1 MTVLHID
8 ASARHQDSITR
19 ALTARIVARLGDAEI
34 IRRDLD
40 TALPIIDE
48 TWVGANFTP
57 ADARTEAQK
66 DTLTLSDTLL
76 GELRRADTV
85 VIGTP
90 IYNFALPANL
100 KAWVDMI
107 ARAGESFRYTENGPE
122 GLLEGKR
129 AIVAFASGGVPLG
142 SDVDFASGFVRHVL
156 GFIGITDVEFV
167 AADAMASDADA
178 TIKAAND
185 AVDALAA

>member
-122 GLLEGKR
+122 GLLTGKR
-129 AIVAFASGGVPLG
+129 AILVVASGGTALD
-142 SDVDFASGFVRHVL
+142 SDADFATPYLRFVLNFV
-156 GFIGITDVEFV
+156 GITDIEVI
-167 AADAMASDADA
+167 AADRMALDPE
-178 TIKAAND
+178 TTRAAAEA
-185 AVDALAA
+185 AVDKLAA